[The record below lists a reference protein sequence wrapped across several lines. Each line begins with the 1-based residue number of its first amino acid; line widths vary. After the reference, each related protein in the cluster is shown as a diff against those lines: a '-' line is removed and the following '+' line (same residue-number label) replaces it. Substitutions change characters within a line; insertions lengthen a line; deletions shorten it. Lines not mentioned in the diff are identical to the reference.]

1 MSTRAFFWSLLV
13 AAGLVALAAP
23 VATQDADTSQ
33 PWLHVQI
40 TSDGHEHRDG
50 HHDDDGH
57 GDGDRRDDDDR
68 HHDDGD
74 DGHDDDDDDGDGPFD
89 VNINVPLSAAEPLFS
104 LLTRNILSD
113 GQLAV
118 AGHDVPISTLRD
130 LWRAIESVG
139 DTEFLTLEGEDET
152 ARVARAGDEI
162 HVQVEE
168 TCGEEAAETVDIR
181 IPVVVL
187 DALFSGDSDTL
198 NIAAA
203 FERLGELRGDIVRVT
218 GDDHVRVWI
227 DEVAHPSE

>member
-13 AAGLVALAAP
+13 AVGLVALAAP
-23 VATQDADTSQ
+23 VATQDAETSQ

-40 TSDGHEHRDG
+40 ANDDHEHRDG
-50 HHDDDGH
+50 HHDDDDGH
-57 GDGDRRDDDDR
+57 GDGDRRDDDYG
-68 HHDDGD
+68 HHDDG
-74 DGHDDDDDDGDGPFD
+74 DDGDGPFD

-104 LLTRNILSD
+104 LVTRHILSD

-130 LWRAIESVG
+130 LWRAIENVG
-139 DTEFLTLEGEDET
+139 DTEFLTVEGEDET
-152 ARVARAGDEI
+152 VRVARAGDEI

-218 GDDHVRVWI
+218 GDDQVRVWI

>member
-1 MSTRAFFWSLLV
+1 MSTRACFWSLLV
-13 AAGLVALAAP
+13 AIGLVALAAP

-40 TSDGHEHRDG
+40 ASDGHEHRNG
-50 HHDDDGH
+50 HHDDDDGH
-57 GDGDRRDDDDR
+57 GDGDRRDDDD
-68 HHDDGD
+68 HHDDGEDGHGD
-74 DGHDDDDDDGDGPFD
+74 DGDGDGPFD

-113 GQLAV
+113 GQLTV
-118 AGHDVPISTLRD
+118 AGRDVPFSTLHD
-130 LWRAIESVG
+130 LWRAIENVG

-152 ARVARAGDEI
+152 VRVARTGDEI

-168 TCGEEAAETVDIR
+168 TCDGEVTETVDIR

-198 NIAAA
+198 DIAAA

-218 GDDHVRVWI
+218 GDDQMRVWI